1 MLQSNFNPELPT
13 KFYIGGWGDD
23 GSACHTVRNG
33 MHWWWSSYWKLFI
46 VTFLTNDRIFI
57 SGRLEFFYHILVGL
71 YLRRNEYPRSP
82 QHHTKGRRAP
92 WVTNLLLIAV
102 YLNYRNKIEIF
113 IGKQKLKFI
122 SFRLLNRAFIDFLI
136 DNGAPLS
143 SFHLIGHSAGAHL
156 VGAAGASVTHGK
168 VPRVTGS

>member
-1 MLQSNFNPELPT
+1 MLTKERIAKIPSIPQKRQESTQGNQSSLNL
-13 KFYIGGWGDD
+13 
-23 GSACHTVRNG
+23 R
-33 MHWWWSSYWKLFI
+33 
-46 VTFLTNDRIFI
+46 
-57 SGRLEFFYHILVGL
+57 L
-71 YLRRNEYPRSP
+71 YLNC
-82 QHHTKGRRAP
+82 
-92 WVTNLLLIAV
+92 
-102 YLNYRNKIEIF
+102 RNKIEIF

-168 VPRVTGS
+168 VARVTGS